1 MKIGEWVLR
10 ETCRQGRQWLD
21 AGLPPIRLAV
31 NISSKQLKTI
41 DLNALLNAVLNYTGF
56 PSELLGLELTESN
69 LMEHD
74 TKTIS
79 ILNSLRTLGV
89 QLAID
94 NFGTGYSS
102 LAYLKHFSVDM
113 LKIDRSFISDIPH
126 NQDDM
131 EIASTI
137 LAMEYI
143 LGFKVLAEGVET
155 AEQLSFLQKN
165 GCDLYQGYFKSR
177 PVPVQ
182 EFIAL
187 IRER

>member
-21 AGLPPIRLAV
+21 AGLPSIRLAV

-102 LAYLKHFSVDM
+102 LAYLKHFSVDI

-143 LGFKVLAEGVET
+143 LGFKVLAG
-155 AEQLSFLQKN
+155 
-165 GCDLYQGYFKSR
+165 R
-177 PVPVQ
+177 
-182 EFIAL
+182 
-187 IRER
+187 R